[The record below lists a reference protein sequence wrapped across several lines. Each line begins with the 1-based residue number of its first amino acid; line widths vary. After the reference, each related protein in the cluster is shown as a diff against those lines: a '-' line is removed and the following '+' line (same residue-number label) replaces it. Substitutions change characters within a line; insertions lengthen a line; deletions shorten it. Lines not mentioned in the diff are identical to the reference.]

1 MQLLRKAPYPLS
13 ISYTVPDSLTD
24 YILVIRDMS
33 EQTELEE
40 SITSTSGSLVTYS
53 LTGDFTR
60 YDKSYALTIYEDL
73 TDSGPDLVYG
83 DVVVEDNLHI
93 QRPYVDPETLGTT
106 ATEIAQYKEYENLAR
121 LIIDSVTGGF
131 YYNRTYLEVVGQGTD
146 YMPLWKKTEKL
157 LKAYENTVL
166 VYDSSQSPAALG
178 SFNYIITKDKT
189 SITKDP
195 VLDEGEL
202 NRAERK
208 PARIP
213 LAASDSYNIF
223 DTQDS
228 GLVQTISAGVGFAE
242 GTDYIFQL
250 ETGYKVVPYD
260 IQNATKILIEDI
272 KCGKLDYYKRF
283 IKRYET
289 DQFQIEY
296 DKRLIDGTGNLL
308 VDKIL
313 DKYKTSITR
322 PGIL

>member
-1 MQLLRKAPYPLS
+1 MQILRKAPYPLS
-13 ISYTVPDSLTD
+13 ITYTVPDSLAD

-40 SITSTSGSLVTYS
+40 SVTSTSGSLVTYS

-83 DVVVEDNLHI
+83 DVVVEDNLDI

-166 VYDSSQSPAALG
+166 VYDSSESPAALG
-178 SFNYIITKDKT
+178 SFNYVITKDK
-189 SITKDP
+189 SAITKDP

-213 LAASDSYNIF
+213 LAPSDSYNVF
-223 DTQDS
+223 DTEDS

-260 IQNATKILIEDI
+260 IQDATKILIEDI

-283 IKRYET
+283 VKRYET
-289 DQFQIEY
+289 DQFEIEY

-313 DKYKTSITR
+313 DKYKISITR

>member
-1 MQLLRKAPYPLS
+1 
-13 ISYTVPDSLTD
+13 
-24 YILVIRDMS
+24 
-33 EQTELEE
+33 
-40 SITSTSGSLVTYS
+40 
-53 LTGDFTR
+53 
-60 YDKSYALTIYEDL
+60 
-73 TDSGPDLVYG
+73 
-83 DVVVEDNLHI
+83 
-93 QRPYVDPETLGTT
+93 
-106 ATEIAQYKEYENLAR
+106 
-121 LIIDSVTGGF
+121 
-131 YYNRTYLEVVGQGTD
+131 
-146 YMPLWKKTEKL
+146 MPLWKKTEKL
-157 LKAYENTVL
+157 LKVYENTVL
-166 VYDSSQSPAALG
+166 VYDLSESPPALG
-178 SFNYIITKDKT
+178 SFNYVITKDRT

-195 VLDEGEL
+195 VLDEGEI

-213 LAASDSYNIF
+213 LAPSDSYNIF
-223 DTQDS
+223 DTEDS

-260 IQNATKILIEDI
+260 IQDATKILIEDI

-283 IKRYET
+283 VKRYET

-296 DKRLIDGTGNLL
+296 DKRLMDGTGNLL

>member
-73 TDSGPDLVYG
+73 TDSGADLVYG
-83 DVVVEDNLHI
+83 DVVVEDNLDI

-121 LIIDSVTGGF
+121 FIIDSATGGF
-131 YYNRTYLEVVGQGTD
+131 YYNRKYLEVVGQGTD

-178 SFNYIITKDKT
+178 SFNYLITKDK
-189 SITKDP
+189 SAITKDP
-195 VLDEGEL
+195 VIDEGEL

-213 LAASDSYNIF
+213 LAASDSYNLF

-283 IKRYET
+283 IKRYQT

-313 DKYKTSITR
+313 DKYKTPITR